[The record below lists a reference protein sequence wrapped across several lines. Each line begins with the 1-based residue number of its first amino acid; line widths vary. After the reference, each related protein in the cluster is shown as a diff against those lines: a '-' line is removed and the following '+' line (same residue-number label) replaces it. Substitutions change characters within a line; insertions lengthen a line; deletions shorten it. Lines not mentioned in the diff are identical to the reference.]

1 MKQLKTILSIR
12 VFRFFAGCIENRKNV
27 VLDTFSFRKNSNG
40 HFFIFILLVF
50 FGCSEPAKEI
60 DDSSTLTNVKLNYAQ
75 GFTIENGSD
84 FKVLTLKS
92 AWKGESTLYQYVL
105 YKNEKPT
112 GFDDAVFIKTPIK
125 SIVCFSLTHVAF
137 IDKLNELNSIKAL
150 SGCDYVSNEKVL
162 ENIKNQQ
169 IKEVGN
175 NQLINYELLVELNP
189 EIVMTFGIDASSST
203 KIDKLK
209 KLGLNVVLNSE
220 YMENHPLGKAEW
232 IKFVAA
238 FYDKDS
244 LAEVIYNDIEVKY
257 NNLVE
262 LTKTVSNKP
271 TVFVG
276 MPWNGAWYLAGGKSF
291 QAQLFTDAGADYLWK
306 QNEETS
312 SFVVDKEVIIE
323 KAINADYWINLNA
336 YNSIKEVTDVDAKLN
351 NFKSVKEGKVY
362 NNNKK
367 LNTTNGNDYWES
379 GVINPEVVL
388 ADLIKIFHPNLLEHE
403 LEYYKRLE

>member
-1 MKQLKTILSIR
+1 MKQLKTTLSIR
-12 VFRFFAGCIENRKNV
+12 VSRFFAGCIENRKN
-27 VLDTFSFRKNSNG
+27 TNR
-40 HFFIFILLVF
+40 HFFIFILLAF
-50 FGCSEPAKEI
+50 LGCSEPAKEI
-60 DDSSTLTNVKLNYAQ
+60 TDDSTLTNVKLNYAT
-75 GFTIENGSD
+75 GFTIENGVD
-84 FKVLTLKS
+84 YKVLTLKS
-92 AWKGESTLYQYVL
+92 AWKGESTPYQYVL
-105 YKNEKPT
+105 YKNEKPI
-112 GFDDAVFIKTPIK
+112 GFDGAIFIKTPIK

-137 IDKLNELNSIKAL
+137 IDKLNELGSIKGL
-150 SGCDYVSNEKVL
+150 SGCDYVSNVDVL
-162 ENIKNQQ
+162 EKIKNQQ
-169 IKEVGN
+169 IKEIGN

-189 EIVMTFGIDASSST
+189 EVAMTFGIDASSSNQLE
-203 KIDKLK
+203 KLK

-244 LAEVIYNDIEVKY
+244 LAEVIYNDIETKY

-262 LTKTVSNKP
+262 LTKTVTNKP

-291 QAQLFTDAGADYLWK
+291 QAQLFADAGGEYLWK

-336 YNSIKEVTDVDAKLN
+336 YNSIKEVTDVDTKLKK
-351 NFKSVKEGKVY
+351 FKSVKEGKVY

-367 LNTTNGNDYWES
+367 INATTGNDYWES

-388 ADLIKIFHPNLLEHE
+388 ADLIRIFHPNLLEHE

>member
-1 MKQLKTILSIR
+1 MKHQLIL
-12 VFRFFAGCIENRKNV
+12 
-27 VLDTFSFRKNSNG
+27 
-40 HFFIFILLVF
+40 FFIVALLF
-50 FGCSEPAKEI
+50 SSCSESTKEVET
-60 DDSSTLTNVKLNYAQ
+60 SNTLTTVQLYHAQ
-75 GFTIENGSD
+75 GFTIENGD
-84 FKVLTLKS
+84 GFKVLTLKN
-92 AWKGESTLYQYVL
+92 AWKGENTNYQYVL

-112 GFDDAVFIKTPIK
+112 GFNGATFIKTPIQ

-137 IDKLNELNSIKAL
+137 IDKLNEINSIKAL

-162 ENIKNQQ
+162 EKIKNQQ

-244 LAEVIYNDIEVKY
+244 LADAIYKDIETKY
-257 NNLVE
+257 NQLVM
-262 LTKTVSNKP
+262 LTKTVTTKP

-291 QAQLFTDAGADYLWK
+291 QAQLFNDAGADYLWK
-306 QNEETS
+306 ENQETS

-323 KAINADYWINLNA
+323 KAINADYWTNLNA
-336 YNSIKEVTDVDAKLN
+336 YNSIEEVDQPPHPADRAGHRLRARLQRPRAARAYRG
-351 NFKSVKEGKVY
+351 SRAPARR
-362 NNNKK
+362 
-367 LNTTNGNDYWES
+367 S
-379 GVINPEVVL
+379 RRPPAL
-388 ADLIKIFHPNLLEHE
+388 ASACAHARRRRGAPLAAMRP
-403 LEYYKRLE
+403 RL

>member
-1 MKQLKTILSIR
+1 MKYQ
-12 VFRFFAGCIENRKNV
+12 
-27 VLDTFSFRKNSNG
+27 
-40 HFFIFILLVF
+40 FIFFFTFALLF
-50 FGCSEPAKEI
+50 WSCSEPTKEVET
-60 DDSSTLTNVKLNYAQ
+60 STTLTKVQLNYAE
-75 GFTIENGSD
+75 GFTIENGND
-84 FKVLTLKS
+84 FKVLTLKN
-92 AWKGESTLYQYVL
+92 AWKGENTNYQYVL
-105 YKNEKPT
+105 YKNEKPI
-112 GFDDAVFIKTPIK
+112 GFDGAIFIKTPIK
-125 SIVCFSLTHVAF
+125 SIACFSLTHVAF

-162 ENIKNQQ
+162 EKIKNQQ

-189 EIVMTFGIDASSST
+189 EVIMTFGIDASSST

-244 LAEVIYNDIEVKY
+244 LAESIYNDIETKY
-257 NNLVE
+257 TQLVT
-262 LTKTVSNKP
+262 LTKTVTEKP

-291 QAQLFTDAGADYLWK
+291 QAQLFNDAGADYLWK

-336 YNSIKEVTDVDAKLN
+336 YNSIKEVTDVDTELK

-367 LNTTNGNDYWES
+367 INTTTGNDYWES

-388 ADLIKIFHPNLLEHE
+388 ADLIKIFHPNLIEHE
-403 LEYYKRLE
+403 LVYYKRLN

>member
-1 MKQLKTILSIR
+1 MYKL
-12 VFRFFAGCIENRKNV
+12 
-27 VLDTFSFRKNSNG
+27 
-40 HFFIFILLVF
+40 FILPFAISLAMI
-50 FGCSEPAKEI
+50 GCTNSTKQETTDASPLKEV
-60 DDSSTLTNVKLNYAQ
+60 SLHKAT
-75 GFTIENGSD
+75 GFTIEQGVD

-92 AWKGESTLYQYVL
+92 AWKGESTPYQYVL
-105 YKNEKPT
+105 YKNEKPK
-112 GFDDAVFIKTPIK
+112 GFDDAIFIKTPIK

-137 IDKLNELNSIKAL
+137 IDKLNELASIKGL

-162 ENIKNQQ
+162 SSIKNQQ
-169 IKEVGN
+169 IKEIGN
-175 NQLINYELLVELNP
+175 NQLVNYELLVELNP
-189 EIVMTFGIDASSST
+189 EVVMTFGIDASSSS

-244 LAEVIYNDIEVKY
+244 LAEVIYNDIEAKY

-262 LTKTVSNKP
+262 LTKTITNKP

-291 QAQLFTDAGADYLWK
+291 QAQLFADAGGDYLWK

-323 KAINADYWINLNA
+323 KAINADYWVNLNA

-367 LNTTNGNDYWES
+367 INATAGNDYWES

-388 ADLIKIFHPNLLEHE
+388 ADLIKIFHPNLLQHE